1 MEIEVIQNIMQ
12 YNKDEADIN
21 RILFKENKI
30 LVINLLSAPGAGK
43 TSLIIETIKRL
54 EPEIKIGVI
63 EGDISSTHDAQ
74 KIKKLISP
82 VVQINTGGT
91 CHLNASMVS
100 HALKKLDIS
109 NIDLLFIENVGNL
122 ICPVGFDLGEDFKIV
137 LSSVSEGD
145 DKPVKYPK
153 IFIKA
158 NLVLLNKMD
167 MINYSDFS
175 LVFFKK
181 KIKELNNKVDILEIS
196 CKSGEGFEAWIDWII
211 KYSKE
216 KKILIKNLRIKYP

>member
-1 MEIEVIQNIMQ
+1 MEIEIIENIMQ
-12 YNKDEADIN
+12 YNKDEAEIN
-21 RILFKENKI
+21 RILFQENKI

-74 KIKKLISP
+74 KIKKLIGS

-91 CHLNASMVS
+91 CHLNASMVA

-109 NIDLLFIENVGNL
+109 KINILFIENVGNL
-122 ICPVGFDLGEDFKIV
+122 ICPVSFDLGEDYKIV

-167 MINYSDFS
+167 MIYQSDFNM
-175 LVFFKK
+175 VFFEK
-181 KIKELNNKVDILEIS
+181 KIRELNNTVNIFKLS
-196 CKSGEGFEAWIDWII
+196 CRSGEGFEEWIDWL
-211 KYSKE
+211 KSNL
-216 KKILIKNLRIKYP
+216 KKDFKK

>member
-109 NIDLLFIENVGNL
+109 KINILFIENVGNL

-167 MINYSDFS
+167 MIDYSDFS

-181 KIKELNNKVDILEIS
+181 KIKELNNLINILELS
-196 CKSGEGFEAWIDWII
+196 CKSGLGFEEWIDWL
-211 KYSKE
+211 
-216 KKILIKNLRIKYP
+216 KKHFNKKSEH